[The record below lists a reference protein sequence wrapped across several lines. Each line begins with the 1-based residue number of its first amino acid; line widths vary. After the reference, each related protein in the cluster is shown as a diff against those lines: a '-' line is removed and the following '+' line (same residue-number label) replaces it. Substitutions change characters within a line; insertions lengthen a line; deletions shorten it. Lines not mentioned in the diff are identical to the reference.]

1 MISESKFMEELMKD
15 ITPAEAPAG
24 SDKETY
30 TRAEVD
36 ALIME
41 KIKEVKEAFEYG
53 REENNHN
60 HTDTGAEGGEKGN
73 EEGTEGTEV

>member
-1 MISESKFMEELMKD
+1 MISEAKFMEELMKD

-24 SDKETY
+24 SDTETY

-41 KIKEVKEAFEYG
+41 KIKEVKEEFENGG
-53 REENNHN
+53 REENNQ
-60 HTDTGAEGGEKGN
+60 DTGTEGGKGN

>member
-15 ITPAEAPAG
+15 ITPAEAHAV
-24 SDKETY
+24 SDTETY

-53 REENNHN
+53 REESN
-60 HTDTGAEGGEKGN
+60 HTDTGAEGAEGGKGN
-73 EEGTEGTEV
+73 EEGAEV

>member
-1 MISESKFMEELMKD
+1 MISETKFFEELMKD

-24 SDKETY
+24 ADKETY

-53 REENNHN
+53 REENNQY
-60 HTDTGAEGGEKGN
+60 TGAEGGNGN
-73 EEGTEGTEV
+73 EKGTEGTEV